1 MPVRFSCYWKYEYDC
16 GILLEVQIG
25 SIERNKYD

>member
-1 MPVRFSCYWKYEYDC
+1 MPVRFLCCLHEYDC
-16 GILLEVQIG
+16 GILLVVQIG